1 MFGRSTEPFYN
12 WAPLEPFEL
21 LGIEFVKAMVSKVN
35 QLSRYPLTDE
45 DALAAFVALHNT
57 PEFFRRYLNRYL
69 AYAELGAQAALEDTQ
84 MHVFNGANFNDVWK
98 KLLPADQEVLKLLA
112 QGVTELH
119 SEPARMRLGS
129 ALGLDKPVN
138 KNTPQHSLRRLQE
151 ENLVAKLDY
160 GDYQIQDDAFAEWLR
175 SLELDT

>member
-1 MFGRSTEPFYN
+1 
-12 WAPLEPFEL
+12 
-21 LGIEFVKAMVSKVN
+21 
-35 QLSRYPLTDE
+35 
-45 DALAAFVALHNT
+45 
-57 PEFFRRYLNRYL
+57 
-69 AYAELGAQAALEDTQ
+69 
-84 MHVFNGANFNDVWK
+84 MHVFNGADFNDVWK

-151 ENLVAKLDY
+151 ENLVVKLDY